1 MNRGWWDYT
10 KVPLP
15 TVSNSDTTRKMSF
28 VKYLDE
34 MVAAMGVEGARSFVN
49 QHLNTLATKAF
60 FGAAFQ
66 TSFTPASPAAEPP
79 SVPPTPPPEAEVVV
93 EKESDA
99 SGSEGSGSQGKKSR
113 RNFSKMNELFSDGD
127 KFYVTS
133 LGDRWDVELTKNDAG
148 HLVFKRGEETYAS
161 PSALCK
167 AHASRITER
176 HPAPT
181 APGLPW
187 KYIRIAEGENKDK
200 SIGEIY
206 DAHFPSA

>member
-1 MNRGWWDYT
+1 
-10 KVPLP
+10 
-15 TVSNSDTTRKMSF
+15 MSF

-66 TSFTPASPAAEPP
+66 STFTPAPPAAEPAAEPP
-79 SVPPTPPPEAEVVV
+79 APAEVAV
-93 EKESDA
+93 EKEAEA
-99 SGSEGSGSQGKKSR
+99 SGSEGTGSDGKKSR
-113 RNFSKMNELFSDGD
+113 RHFNRMDEIFTQGD

-133 LGDRWDVELTKNDAG
+133 LGDRWDVELGMNEKCQPI
-148 HLVFKRGEETYAS
+148 FKRGEETYTS

-187 KYIRIAEGENKDK
+187 KYIKIAEGENKDK

>member
-1 MNRGWWDYT
+1 
-10 KVPLP
+10 
-15 TVSNSDTTRKMSF
+15 MSF

-49 QHLNTLATKAF
+49 QHLNTLTTKAF

-66 TSFTPASPAAEPP
+66 SSFSPAASEPP
-79 SVPPTPPPEAEVVV
+79 AEPASAPPAAPAAPAEVAVD
-93 EKESDA
+93 KETEA
-99 SGSEGSGSQGKKSR
+99 SGSESGSGSDGKKSR
-113 RNFSKMNELFSDGD
+113 RNFSKMDQLFSDGD
-127 KFYVTS
+127 KFYITS
-133 LGDRWDVELTKNDAG
+133 LGDRWDVELTKNEKG
-148 HLVFKRGEETYAS
+148 QLVFQKDEEIFTS

-187 KYIRIAEGENKDK
+187 KYIKIAEGENKDK
-200 SIGEIY
+200 SIGDIY
-206 DAHFPSA
+206 DAHFPSV